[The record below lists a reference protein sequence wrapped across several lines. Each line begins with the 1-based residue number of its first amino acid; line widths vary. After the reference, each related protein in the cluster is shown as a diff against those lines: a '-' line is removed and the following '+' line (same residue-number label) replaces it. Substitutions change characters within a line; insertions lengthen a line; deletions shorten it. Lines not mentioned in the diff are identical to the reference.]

1 MPENQDNSKFI
12 EDHLPQGMEI
22 AGRLGFAV
30 DRPAGEQCST
40 AERQRKIR
48 SRLTQASGALTQ
60 LGQWLDDDD
69 EQVRTAARDAI
80 HKCLQ
85 IAYTGDRPEPAHGMM
100 ERFLIRT
107 DRLVSRFLQRFI
119 HPDQAEPKWT
129 QPRQLRKF
137 RLLGIAAALIASV
150 VTAVALWAHFPL
162 VAVAAICSM
171 AVIDGLEGS
180 FARVMGM
187 RDSQVRWFSCVASH
201 IGDLVVMLG
210 MSAYLYAAGL
220 FSFAYLMLLVA
231 IVSSLGSMV
240 RVSSLQAGQRFW
252 RSPTERVVRFMSA
265 VGFAAAA
272 SIGLAK
278 AGCLVATGALLAYA
292 FHEIVRTVRR
302 VDHLSVTRG
311 GFIFFSDAGATC
323 WAFDDEED
331 AQPELA
337 LFERSVPSVEA
348 VLGVAHHE
356 N

>member
-1 MPENQDNSKFI
+1 MSENQDNSKFI
-12 EDHLPQGMEI
+12 QDHLPLGMEI
-22 AGRLGFAV
+22 AGRLGYAV
-30 DRPAGEQCST
+30 ERPAGEQCSP

-69 EQVRTAARDAI
+69 EQVRTAARNAI

-85 IAYTGDRPEPAHGMM
+85 IAYTGDRPESAHGIM
-100 ERFLIRT
+100 ERFFIRT
-107 DRLVSRFLQRFI
+107 DRLVSRFLERFI

-129 QPRQLRKF
+129 QPSQLRKS
-137 RLLGIAAALIASV
+137 RLLGIATALVAAV
-150 VTAVALWAHFPL
+150 VAAVALWAHFPL
-162 VAVAAICSM
+162 VAVIAICCM

-187 RDSQVRWFSCVASH
+187 RDAQVRWFSCVASH
-201 IGDLVVMLG
+201 IGDLAVMMG

-220 FSFAYLMLLVA
+220 FPFAYLMLLVA

-252 RSPTERVVRFMSA
+252 RSPTERVVRFTSA
-265 VGFAAAA
+265 VAFASAAGV
-272 SIGLAK
+272 GLAK
-278 AGCLVATGALLAYA
+278 AGFALAATALFAYA
-292 FHEIVRTVRR
+292 SYEVVRTVRR

-331 AQPELA
+331 AQPEFA
-337 LFERSVPSVEA
+337 LLERSAPSVEA
-348 VLGVAHHE
+348 VLGSPRS
-356 N
+356 